1 MTTHVPHLSL
11 KKNTSYPLF
20 YSDIIENLGINLDD
34 LGLDIPADL
43 LNLLNAF
50 TIGQLLLDPLNLLF
64 NGNNES
70 YVEEIFVDTT
80 VDGILYSVSSI
91 LFSWL
96 WNDHEYQD
104 CEILFA
110 FSKKLNFMT
119 VVP

>member
-1 MTTHVPHLSL
+1 MI
-11 KKNTSYPLF
+11 KQNTSYPLF
-20 YSDIIENLGINLDD
+20 NSDIIENLGINLDD

-96 WNDHEYQD
+96 
-104 CEILFA
+104 
-110 FSKKLNFMT
+110 
-119 VVP
+119 